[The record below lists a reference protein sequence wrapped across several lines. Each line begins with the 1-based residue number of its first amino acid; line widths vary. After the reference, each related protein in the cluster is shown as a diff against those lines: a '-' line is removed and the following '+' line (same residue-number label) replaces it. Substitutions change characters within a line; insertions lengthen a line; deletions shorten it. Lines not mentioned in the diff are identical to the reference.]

1 MEVINII
8 AIIGIFI
15 CSVSTFT
22 IIIKYFIEN
31 DIFFIRRR
39 RSNRISPE
47 MFVILSSLIQERN
60 RIYEQ
65 KYQEEERQREI
76 ELTEMRNR
84 NNDTVIIINP
94 NNNIQLG
101 QSKIIK

>member
-8 AIIGIFI
+8 SIIGILL
-15 CSVSTFT
+15 CSVATFT

-65 KYQEEERQREI
+65 RYQEEERQREI

-94 NNNIQLG
+94 NNKIQLG
-101 QSKIIK
+101 QSK

>member
-1 MEVINII
+1 MEIINII
-8 AIIGIFI
+8 AIIGMLL
-15 CSVSTFT
+15 CSISTFT
-22 IIIKYFIEN
+22 ILIKYFIEN

-94 NNNIQLG
+94 NNKIQLG
-101 QSKIIK
+101 QK

>member
-8 AIIGIFI
+8 SIIGILL
-15 CSVSTFT
+15 CSVATFT

-60 RIYEQ
+60 RIYQER
-65 KYQEEERQREI
+65 YQEEERQREI

-101 QSKIIK
+101 QSN

>member
-8 AIIGIFI
+8 SIIGILL
-15 CSVSTFT
+15 CSVATFT

-60 RIYEQ
+60 RIYQERF
-65 KYQEEERQREI
+65 QEEERQREI

-101 QSKIIK
+101 QSN

>member
-1 MEVINII
+1 
-8 AIIGIFI
+8 
-15 CSVSTFT
+15 
-22 IIIKYFIEN
+22 
-31 DIFFIRRR
+31 
-39 RSNRISPE
+39 

-60 RIYEQ
+60 RIYQERF
-65 KYQEEERQREI
+65 QEEERQREI

-101 QSKIIK
+101 QSN

>member
-8 AIIGIFI
+8 SIIGILI
-15 CSVSTFT
+15 CSVATFT

-60 RIYEQ
+60 RIYQ
-65 KYQEEERQREI
+65 QRYQEEERQREI

-101 QSKIIK
+101 QSN

>member
-1 MEVINII
+1 M
-8 AIIGIFI
+8 
-15 CSVSTFT
+15 
-22 IIIKYFIEN
+22 EN

-65 KYQEEERQREI
+65 RYQEEERQREI

-94 NNNIQLG
+94 NNKIQLG
-101 QSKIIK
+101 QSK

>member
-1 MEVINII
+1 MELINIV
-8 AIIGIFI
+8 ALIGIII
-15 CSVSTFT
+15 CCVSTF
-22 IIIKYFIEN
+22 IILIKYFMEN

-65 KYQEEERQREI
+65 RYQEEERQREI

-94 NNNIQLG
+94 NNKIQLG
-101 QSKIIK
+101 QSK

>member
-8 AIIGIFI
+8 SIIGILL
-15 CSVSTFT
+15 CSVATFT

-76 ELTEMRNR
+76 ELTEMRNQ
-84 NNDTVIIINP
+84 NKNTVIIINP
-94 NNNIQLG
+94 NNNIELG
-101 QSKIIK
+101 QSK

>member
-31 DIFFIRRR
+31 DIFFIRRRR

-101 QSKIIK
+101 QSK